1 MTTGANIHVLLL
13 HNCGFHDLNVL
24 TFRRLLFHI
33 EGGEGRGGEGLGRG
47 GGGGYF
53 LEYAH
58 LNVKLFVSLYKAK
71 NSLTS
76 SDI

>member
-33 EGGEGRGGEGLGRG
+33 EGGEGRGGEGRG
-47 GGGGYF
+47 WEGGV
-53 LEYAH
+53 E
-58 LNVKLFVSLYKAK
+58 VD
-71 NSLTS
+71 TS
-76 SDI
+76 WSMRISM